1 MSKTR
6 RKFTAEQKFTIVRWQ
21 VKGKESHSSIAEQLL
36 ILSIQIHQWIA
47 MAADEA
53 EQAFVKKATSERATQ
68 GAEAKINEFKEQRI
82 KKLVKC
88 GFKRTK

>member
-1 MSKTR
+1 M
-6 RKFTAEQKFTIVRWQ
+6 V
-21 VKGKESHSSIAEQLL
+21 
-36 ILSIQIHQWIA
+36 
-47 MAADEA
+47 ADKA

-68 GAEAKINEFKEQRI
+68 GAEAKVNEFKEQRI